1 MNFWNYIWRQFI
13 LLWISFQDNIGGIIK
28 YLLQKESMGSD
39 EVRNPGASL
48 SLQLCLSCPRWMQP
62 IGIFQLSGWRVFTI
76 PMATH
81 LLNYY
86 CCESLCCEWIIIHFP
101 AEMMMCSGPGW
112 ISVSPK
118 LLFLP
123 WEGPWGQWEGGGN
136 LATGSGREK
145 KWGGLQ
151 KERPWKCVAGRMAA
165 NLQMAL
171 GLTHEMRCPGGV
183 HSGLALR
190 PCSVVQNW
198 HSS

>member
-1 MNFWNYIWRQFI
+1 MRLGI
-13 LLWISFQDNIGGIIK
+13 LELVCPFSFVSAVPDGCNLSESSSFRDEE
-28 YLLQKESMGSD
+28 YLLS
-39 EVRNPGASL
+39 
-48 SLQLCLSCPRWMQP
+48 
-62 IGIFQLSGWRVFTI
+62 

-101 AEMMMCSGPGW
+101 AEMMMCSGPCW